1 MSHSD
6 KLNPGNIFLHFLC
19 IVALAA
25 FVHQPA
31 ADTPAPE
38 TGANRYNGKM
48 WQQINAD
55 LIRKNNLGSRL
66 YPHRVNTL
74 GKMREITDRGIR
86 SFETDVFFRPEGGF
100 FEVGHHEGAMTG
112 MTLESFLEKIPR
124 DFEKIWLDVKDVT
137 DAAVP
142 GINKRLLELDKKFG
156 LKSRVIVETAN
167 ESSLPALLSDSGFH
181 LSYYLPTEETLAVME
196 ENAGSREKLAEKIG
210 GIAKGQNAGAVS
222 FDLRLYEFV
231 KDYLEAELGPQIVY
245 HTWYPGVTFESSNLL
260 EEMQAREYFHDSR
273 VKTILLPYASEFSL

>member
-1 MSHSD
+1 MSRSD
-6 KLNPGNIFLHFLC
+6 KLNPGNIFLYFLC

-25 FVHQPA
+25 FVHQSA
-31 ADTPAPE
+31 TDNPAPE
-38 TGANRYNGKM
+38 TGANQYNGKM

-55 LIRKNNLGSRL
+55 LIRKQNLGSRL

-142 GINKRLLELDKKFG
+142 GINKRLLELDKKFA
-156 LKSRVIVETAN
+156 LKSRIIIETAN

-196 ENAGSREKLAEKIG
+196 ENVRSRKNLAEKIA
-210 GIAKGQNAGAVS
+210 GIAKGQNVGAVS
-222 FDLRLYEFV
+222 FDLRLYKFV

-245 HTWYPGVTFESSNLL
+245 HTWYPGVTFESDNLL
-260 EEMQAREYFHDSR
+260 GELQKREYFRDSR
-273 VKTILLPYASEFSL
+273 VKTILLPYAS

>member
-6 KLNPGNIFLHFLC
+6 KLNPKNIFLHFLC
-19 IVALAA
+19 IVALAV

-31 ADTPAPE
+31 ADSTAPE
-38 TGANRYNGKM
+38 TRANRYNGKM

-55 LIRKNNLGSRL
+55 LIRKQNLGSRL

-74 GKMREITDRGIR
+74 GKMQEITDRGIR

-124 DFEKIWLDVKDVT
+124 AFEKIWLDVKDVT
-137 DAAVP
+137 DA
-142 GINKRLLELDKKFG
+142 
-156 LKSRVIVETAN
+156 T
-167 ESSLPALLSDSGFH
+167 
-181 LSYYLPTEETLAVME
+181 
-196 ENAGSREKLAEKIG
+196 
-210 GIAKGQNAGAVS
+210 VS
-222 FDLRLYEFV
+222 FDLRLYKFV
-231 KDYLEAELGPQIVY
+231 KDYLEAGLGSQVVY
-245 HTWYPGVTFESSNLL
+245 HTWYPGVTFESTNLL
-260 EEMQAREYFHDSR
+260 EEMQEREYFHDSR

>member
-1 MSHSD
+1 
-6 KLNPGNIFLHFLC
+6 
-19 IVALAA
+19 
-25 FVHQPA
+25 
-31 ADTPAPE
+31 
-38 TGANRYNGKM
+38 M

-66 YPHRVNTL
+66 YPHRVNTP
-74 GKMREITDRGIR
+74 GKMQEITNRGIR

-100 FEVGHHEGAMTG
+100 FEVGHHEGVMTG
-112 MTLESFLEKIPR
+112 MTLESFLEKSPR

-156 LKSRVIVETAN
+156 LKTRVIVETAN

-196 ENAGSREKLAEKIG
+196 ENAGSRKNLAEKIS
-210 GIAKGQNAGAVS
+210 GIAKAQNVGAVS
-222 FDLRLYEFV
+222 FDLRLYKFV
-231 KDYLEAELGPQIVY
+231 KDYLEARLGSQVVY

-260 EEMQAREYFHDSR
+260 EEMQARDYFHDSR
-273 VKTILLPYASEFSL
+273 VKTILLPYASQFSL

>member
-1 MSHSD
+1 MWRSD
-6 KLNPGNIFLHFLC
+6 KLNRRNVFLYFLC
-19 IVALAA
+19 IAALAV
-25 FVHQPA
+25 FIYQSA
-31 ADTPAPE
+31 AEGPAPE
-38 TGANRYNGKM
+38 TGASRYNENM

-74 GKMREITDRGIR
+74 GKMREITNRGIR
-86 SFETDVFFRPEGGF
+86 SFETDVLFRPEGGF

-112 MTLESFLEKIPR
+112 MTLESFLEKAPG

-167 ESSLPALLSDSGFH
+167 ESSSPALLSESGFH

-196 ENAGSREKLAEKIG
+196 KNARSQKNLAEKIA
-210 GIAKGQNAGAVS
+210 GIAKGQNVGAVS

-245 HTWYPGVTFESSNLL
+245 HTWYPGVSFENSNLL
-260 EEMQAREYFHDSR
+260 EELQARDYFHDSK
-273 VKTILLPYASEFSL
+273 VKTILLPYASRFTL

>member
-1 MSHSD
+1 MRKCGSKSM
-6 KLNPGNIFLHFLC
+6 P
-19 IVALAA
+19 
-25 FVHQPA
+25 
-31 ADTPAPE
+31 T
-38 TGANRYNGKM
+38 
-48 WQQINAD
+48 
-55 LIRKNNLGSRL
+55 LIRKENLGSRL

-74 GKMREITDRGIR
+74 GKMREITNRGIR
-86 SFETDVFFRPEGGF
+86 SFETDVLFRPEGGF

-112 MTLESFLEKIPR
+112 MTLESFLDKIPQ

-167 ESSLPALLSDSGFH
+167 ESSSPALLSESGFH

-196 ENAGSREKLAEKIG
+196 KNVRSRNNLAEKIA
-210 GIAKGQNAGAVS
+210 GIAKGQNVGAVS

-231 KDYLEAELGPQIVY
+231 KGYLEAELGSQIVY
-245 HTWYPGVTFESSNLL
+245 HTWYPGVTFENR
-260 EEMQAREYFHDSR
+260 QPA
-273 VKTILLPYASEFSL
+273 